1 MAFDLS
7 FENSIVRKGATY
19 LSFCLLLLSASCKA
33 ESVRHEP
40 AIAVINGNQ
49 FLKALHIDEDY
60 EKARGLADTQLQE
73 SVTAND
79 LRQLVEK
86 IKTERGA
93 LKTLK
98 ADSYLMVQG
107 RGMELF
113 YLGTYDRGQLY
124 HRLVVVGD
132 ASSGYEVSGVWYSTD
147 AYPEQPLRRKFGQE
161 IFVQ

>member
-1 MAFDLS
+1 M
-7 FENSIVRKGATY
+7 RKGATY
-19 LSFCLLLLSASCKA
+19 LGFCLLFLLSASCKV
-33 ESVRHEP
+33 ENVRHEP
-40 AIAVINGNQ
+40 SRAVIDGNQ
-49 FLKALHIDEDY
+49 FLKALYIDEDY
-60 EKARGLADTQLQE
+60 DRARGLVDSQLQE
-73 SVTAND
+73 SLTANN

-86 IKTERGA
+86 IKTEKGA

-113 YLGTYDRGQLY
+113 YDGTYDRGELY

-132 ASSGYEVSGVWYSTD
+132 ASSGYKVSGVWYSPD